1 MSENTVIKLKRS
13 ADTGNIPESSNID
26 YGEVA
31 LNYADGKLFYKTA
44 AATIKAIYTPNLY
57 ETINVNNTLLVPT
70 TPTEI
75 LSLRPANA
83 ITITANTISDTIQI
97 GETLSTTVIPAAY
110 NQANAANSTAQSS
123 YDLAN
128 TIVAGTVEL
137 SNVTISS
144 TGNLTF
150 GDGST
155 QTFRATKMVTN
166 ADWLAGLQINSL
178 IPGDIYYDDTTNKLF
193 IWTNFTT
200 YYDFYDITP
209 PA

>member
-1 MSENTVIKLKRS
+1 MSQNTVIKLKRS
-13 ADTGNIPESSNID
+13 ADPGNTPLPGNID

-31 LNYADGKLFYKTA
+31 INYADGKLFYKTA
-44 AATIKAIYTPNLY
+44 GATIKAIYTPNLY

-75 LSLRPANA
+75 LSLTPANA
-83 ITITANTISDTIQI
+83 ITLLANTITDTIQI
-97 GETLSTTVIPAAY
+97 GETLSTTVIPAAF
-110 NQANAANSTAQSS
+110 NQANAANLTAQSS

-128 TIVAGTVEL
+128 NIAAGTTTL
-137 SNVTISS
+137 ANVAISPG
-144 TGNLTF
+144 GNLTF

-155 QTFRATKMVTN
+155 QDFRATKMVTN

-178 IPGDIYYDDTTNKLF
+178 VPGDIYYDDTTNKLF